1 MPLSAPNLD
10 DRTFS
15 QLMEEARLQIQRSSP
30 AWTDLSPGDP
40 GIVLLELFAFLT
52 ENLLYRLNRLPDKAY
67 VAFLNLLGVR
77 LYPPAAA
84 GVTLRFSRRGDSD
97 RELDIPRGTRVTT
110 NRTDA
115 TAQAPVFTTAR
126 AVTLGRGV
134 SSLDVPAYQCDL
146 VEGELAGVGTGLP
159 GLVVTARRPPIVA
172 PTGDDLDLIVGVE
185 TPRDELEERAP
196 AVQYEDKAFRVWRSV
211 DSFTNL
217 GADRYAYR
225 VDRLSG
231 EILFAPAARIVLP
244 AGGLADT
251 PRALAE
257 IPPAGRE
264 IRLWYRRGGGASG
277 NVAAATLTVLKDTL
291 PGLEVTNPGP
301 ATGGQ
306 DAETLENALVRGPL
320 DLHSLERA
328 ITARDFENVALYSSR
343 AVARARAVTRADL
356 WKHARPGTVEVLLV
370 PFLPEAQRVAGQVT
384 AAALLAQQTEEV
396 RAQIE
401 SDLNSR
407 RPLGTACVVTWTRY
421 KPVSVAARIVVRRQE
436 DRARVKQRVLERL
449 HGTINPLPTVVSPLP
464 TAVSPGGW
472 RFGQALRA
480 SHVYDMALAEPG
492 VLWVDRV
499 RLRVEDVPQ
508 KNVTAVAAD
517 YFQTDT
523 WYAAGGPALFRSL
536 NQGDGWEPVAHFA
549 EERLQVI
556 RAHPERAGVLA
567 AITTVAAGRATIYLS
582 ADCGESWE
590 PAPTSTAFEINDAAW
605 TLRDGVPLLLLATDV
620 GLYELPYQP
629 GASPVQVLV
638 DPQSQNLGFYAVV
651 ASRDVRGQV
660 TVAVAAQ
667 GARGVFLS
675 SAGGQRNT
683 FRLIGLRGEDV
694 RVLAVQYDGPRA
706 FLWAGAAAAGPDDPG
721 KGCFRWELLG
731 TQDPPD
737 GWRPFSVGWNG
748 GSCRAL
754 AFLGT
759 RVMAASFRSGVLRLN
774 TGDREPRWEAP
785 DVRCGLPLRDAG
797 RFLPMNSVA
806 AGAAETMAGTDDG
819 LFRSADGGVT
829 YERAARTE
837 FSDQDRVT
845 LPPTWL
851 FCSGEHQID
860 VVSEDEAERA

>member
-1 MPLSAPNLD
+1 MPLPAPNLD
-10 DRTFS
+10 DRTFG

-52 ENLLYRLNRLPDKAY
+52 ETMLYRLNRLPDKAY
-67 VAFLNLLGVR
+67 VEFLNLLGVR

-84 GVTLRFSRRGDSD
+84 SVTLRFSRRGDNESA
-97 RELDIPRGTRVTT
+97 LDIPRSARVTT

-115 TAQAPVFTTAR
+115 AGEAPVFTTAHS
-126 AVTLGRGV
+126 VTLAPGE
-134 SSLDVPAYQCDL
+134 SSVDAPAYQCDL

-172 PTGDDLDLIVGVE
+172 PTGDDLDLVVGVE
-185 TPRDELEERAP
+185 TAREELEERAP
-196 AVQYEDKAFRVWRSV
+196 AVQYGDKAYRVWRSV

-217 GADRYAYR
+217 GSDRYAYR

-231 EILFAPAARIVLP
+231 QILFAPAARIALP
-244 AGGLADT
+244 GGGLADT
-251 PRALAE
+251 PAALAE

-264 IRLWYRRGGGASG
+264 IRLWYRRGGGAGG
-277 NVAAATLTVLKDTL
+277 NVAAGTLTVLKDTL
-291 PGLEVTNPGP
+291 PGIEVTNPEP

-306 DAETLENALVRGPL
+306 AAETLENALVRGPL
-320 DLHSLERA
+320 ELHSLERA

-356 WKHARPGTVEVLLV
+356 WMHARPGTVEVLLV
-370 PFLPEAQRVAGQVT
+370 PFLPETQRVAGQVT
-384 AAALLAQQTEEV
+384 AAALLAQQTEAV
-396 RAQIE
+396 RTQIE
-401 SDLNSR
+401 RDLNSR

-449 HGTINPLPTVVSPLP
+449 HGTINPLPTEY
-464 TAVSPGGW
+464 SPGGW
-472 RFGQALRA
+472 RFGQALRV
-480 SHVYDMALAEPG
+480 SHVYDVALAEPG

-499 RLRVEDVPQ
+499 QLRVDDVPQ
-508 KNVTAVAAD
+508 KNATAVTAD
-517 YFQTDT
+517 YFQAGA
-523 WYAAGGPALFRSL
+523 WYAAGGPALYRSL
-536 NQGDGWEPVAHFA
+536 NQGDGWEPVAHF
-549 EERLQVI
+549 EGERLQVI

-567 AITTVAAGRATIYLS
+567 AITTAAAGRATIYFS

-590 PAPTSTAFEINDAAW
+590 PSPTYTAFEINDAAW
-605 TLRDGVPLLLLATDV
+605 TLRDGTPVLLLATDV

-638 DPQSQNLGFYAVV
+638 DPQTQNLGFYAVV

-660 TVAVAAQ
+660 SVAVAAQ
-667 GARGVFLS
+667 GTRGVFLS
-675 SAGGQRNT
+675 SSAGQRNT
-683 FRLIGLRGEDV
+683 FRLIGLRGEDI
-694 RVLAVQYDGPRA
+694 RVLTVQYDGPRA

-731 TQDPPD
+731 AQDPPD
-737 GWRPFSVGWNG
+737 GWRPLSAGWSG

-754 AFLGT
+754 TFLGA
-759 RVMAASFRSGVLRLN
+759 RALAASFRSGVLRLN
-774 TGDREPRWEAP
+774 TGDRDPRWETP
-785 DVRCGLPLRDAG
+785 DVRCGLPLRDPG
-797 RFLPMNSVA
+797 RFSPVDAVA
-806 AGAAETMAGTDDG
+806 AGANAAWAMAGASDG
-819 LFRSADGGVT
+819 LFRSADGGLT
-829 YERAARTE
+829 YERAAQTE
-837 FSDQDRVT
+837 FADQDRVT

-851 FCSGEHQID
+851 FCSGEHQIE